1 MTPRPAA
8 RAAVDVGCLVGTLAL
23 ALTPLLEVYGGLT
36 ALPALAGG
44 LLLGTSVALLGAAR
58 RWSAITVVAA
68 VVVVFVLAGGAL
80 AAPSTTVAGVVPTP
94 QTAVALARGAASTWK
109 QVLTLQPPVGSEGT
123 LLVAA
128 YLLALVGSCL
138 AVSVALRAR
147 TGAAA
152 ASAALVPV
160 AVTIATIVLGTRRP
174 IVTATGTRA
183 ADAAAAPVRARRA
196 TDTARHDP
204 TSASR

>member
-1 MTPRPAA
+1 MTPRPAG
-8 RAAVDVGCLVGTLAL
+8 RAAVDVACLVGTLAL

-58 RWSAITVVAA
+58 RWSAITIVA
-68 VVVVFVLAGGAL
+68 
-80 AAPSTTVAGVVPTP
+80 
-94 QTAVALARGAASTWK
+94 
-109 QVLTLQPPVGSEGT
+109 
-123 LLVAA
+123 
-128 YLLALVGSCL
+128 
-138 AVSVALRAR
+138 
-147 TGAAA
+147 
-152 ASAALVPV
+152 
-160 AVTIATIVLGTRRP
+160 

>member
-1 MTPRPAA
+1 VTRRPAGG
-8 RAAVDVGCLVGTLAL
+8 AAVDVACLVGTLAL
-23 ALTPLLEVYGGLT
+23 ALAPLLQVYGGLT

-44 LLLGTSVALLGAAR
+44 LLLGTTVAVLGAAR

-80 AAPSTTVAGVVPTP
+80 AAPTTTVAGVVPTP
-94 QTAVALARGAASTWK
+94 QTALALARGAASTWK
-109 QVLTLQPPVGSEGT
+109 QVLTLQPPVGSDGT

-138 AVSVALRAR
+138 AVSIALRAR
-147 TGAAA
+147 SGAAA

-174 IVTATGTRA
+174 IVDPVLTGVVLVVVLLTWSAWRA
-183 ADAAAAPVRARRA
+183 GLLRARRVVA
-196 TDTARHDP
+196 
-204 TSASR
+204 